1 MSVCLSKT
9 VTSTLNASTR
19 PGVTRANVRLAF
31 TEMVQHASKV
41 TAKILTVHQTNN
53 VSLQGDL
60 VNARRDSI
68 VMNQK
73 SVSMS
78 TSVKIQMNVIRTPH
92 AQTPKEAIFA
102 YAKQVFTVLVF
113 HASRANVLMLL
124 VPGTKHAL
132 PQLLR
137 VIVQRG

>member
-1 MSVCLSKT
+1 MSVRSYKT
-9 VTSTLNASTR
+9 VISTLNALICLVAISASVLIT
-19 PGVTRANVRLAF
+19 F

-73 SVSMS
+73 NVSMS
-78 TSVKIQMNVIRTPH
+78 TSVKIQIIVI
-92 AQTPKEAIFA
+92 
-102 YAKQVFTVLVF
+102 
-113 HASRANVLMLL
+113 
-124 VPGTKHAL
+124 
-132 PQLLR
+132 
-137 VIVQRG
+137 